1 MGMNNTTTLEG
12 FDIIVDYGNFYWEFY
27 PITKFSTSANL
38 GEALKVIAE
47 TTGKDTSN
55 HVVSDHYK
63 TITVLLGR

>member
-1 MGMNNTTTLEG
+1 MENTTTLEG

-47 TTGKDTSN
+47 KTGKSTSN
-55 HVVSDHYK
+55 HEVSDHYK